1 MYRCF
6 ILIFIIS
13 LSRTYVDLLYVK
25 NVPKFFTSITSLIS
39 LNNTVR
45 QVLLFPPRCIDEKTK
60 AQASLI
66 VMGQTVRTS
75 LKVAGKIPNK
85 PTLWEV

>member
-13 LSRTYVDLLYVK
+13 LSRTYVDVLYVK
-25 NVPKFFTSITSLIS
+25 NIPKCFTSITSLIS

-45 QVLLFPPRCIDEKTK
+45 PKTGSVLSPHCTDEKTK

-66 VMGQTVRTS
+66 VMGQSNSDGTDCKDIS
-75 LKVAGKIPNK
+75 
-85 PTLWEV
+85 